1 MELKDVIYEFEDH
14 VAIITLNRP
23 ERLNAAGGTL
33 MADLDAS
40 LLHAEADPE
49 VCVVV
54 LTGAGKAFC
63 SGLDMKDRAAGVG
76 ERSWR
81 SRLKV
86 MDTPRIILG
95 MSTPVIAAVNGVAVG
110 LGFELAM
117 LCDYRIGS
125 EAARMGDLHVKRGL
139 SQDAAV
145 VMTLP
150 RVVGWSNACKIL
162 LTGEIFEAEEL
173 LSMGVLNEVV
183 PAADLRS
190 AALEF
195 ADRIAVNSP
204 LGVAMTKRLLR
215 MAQKAELDVT
225 LDYSML
231 ILGALQQED
240 DFKESVRAF
249 AEKREPKRPGT

>member
-1 MELKDVIYEFEDH
+1 MELKDVIYEREES
-14 VAIITLNRP
+14 VAVITLNRP

-33 MADLDAS
+33 IADLDAS
-40 LLHAEADPE
+40 LRHAEADPE
-49 VCVVV
+49 VRVVI
-54 LTGAGKAFC
+54 LTGAGRAFC
-63 SGLDMKDRAAGVG
+63 AGLDMKDRAESVG
-76 ERSWR
+76 GRSWR
-81 SRLKV
+81 SRLKGLS
-86 MDTPRIILG
+86 TPQLILG
-95 MSTPVIAAVNGVAVG
+95 MNTPVIAAVNGVAVG

-125 EAARMGDLHVKRGL
+125 ETARMGDLHVKRGL
-139 SQDAAV
+139 SQDAAA

-150 RVVGWSNACKIL
+150 RVVGWSNACKIF
-162 LTGEIFEAEEL
+162 LTGDIFEAPEL
-173 LSMGVLNEVV
+173 LAMGVLNEVV
-183 PAADLRS
+183 PDADLRG

-195 ADRIAVNSP
+195 AGRIAVNPP
-204 LGVAMTKRLLR
+204 LAVAMTKRLLR

-249 AEKREPKRPGT
+249 AEKREPKRRRT